1 MKARL
6 LFGQRLRYLRTIAG
20 LTQNDLGFK
29 TGIDRSYLSNIE
41 TGDRNVSIDI
51 MEKLADALGVAMKE
65 LFVFDATEKRPRP
78 PKKK

>member
-1 MKARL
+1 MKARV
-6 LFGQRLRYLRTIAG
+6 LFGQRLKHLRTQAG

-51 MEKLADALGVAMKE
+51 MEKLADALGIPMRD
-65 LFVFDATEKRPRP
+65 LFEFDAQKRTRVTS
-78 PKKK
+78 KR

>member
-6 LFGQRLRYLRTIAG
+6 LFGQRLRDLRIKAG

-51 MEKLADALGVAMKE
+51 MEKLAEALGVPMRD
-65 LFVFDATEKRPRP
+65 LFEFDAPKRSRNTS
-78 PKKK
+78 KR